1 MRSTGPLYSMS
12 PIFFKKTSQN
22 GAAKWRMDSRDHFYW
37 FCTNINAGLWWSCT
51 PRVLDV
57 CQDGIQMPLH
67 QYWVR
72 CRQLSLFLLMDD
84 LVLEI
89 SSSKGQ
95 WRLFCDWVLANKMK
109 ELPKQTWELYLGCN
123 NTKTMLVYADFYLT
137 FGLKI
142 FLISPLFLRDHN
154 GIKQRFKRIDILLRK
169 KDPSNLT
176 LDSKESLTMS
186 KTPLWL
192 KMSTSTVYC
201 SEGDFQD
208 SQESWWSSQWSVI

>member
-1 MRSTGPLYSMS
+1 
-12 PIFFKKTSQN
+12 
-22 GAAKWRMDSRDHFYW
+22 
-37 FCTNINAGLWWSCT
+37 
-51 PRVLDV
+51 
-57 CQDGIQMPLH
+57 
-67 QYWVR
+67 
-72 CRQLSLFLLMDD
+72 
-84 LVLEI
+84 
-89 SSSKGQ
+89 
-95 WRLFCDWVLANKMK
+95 
-109 ELPKQTWELYLGCN
+109 
-123 NTKTMLVYADFYLT
+123 MLVYADFYLT

-169 KDPSNLT
+169 KDPSYLT

-208 SQESWWSSQWSVI
+208 SQES